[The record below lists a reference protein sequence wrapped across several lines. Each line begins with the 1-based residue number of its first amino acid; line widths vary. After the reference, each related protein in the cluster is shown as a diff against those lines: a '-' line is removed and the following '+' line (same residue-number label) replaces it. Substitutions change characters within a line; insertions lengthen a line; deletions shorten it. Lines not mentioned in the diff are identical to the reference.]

1 VQLALRYLG
10 FRSRS
15 EAEVRHYLQQRGFST
30 TALEVAIRR
39 LLSLNYLNDDVFA
52 RNWALSRAQS
62 HGYGPIKIDQEL
74 RTKGIALP
82 VIRDALREIFDQ
94 VDETAQA
101 RRLLTKHFKGERL
114 SEIRIAR
121 RAAALLQR
129 RGYSGRVI
137 FDLLRCSIEDE

>member
-1 VQLALRYLG
+1 MG

-15 EAEVRHYLQQRGFST
+15 EAEVRRYLQQKGFST
-30 TALEVAIRR
+30 TALEAAIRR

-52 RNWALSRAQS
+52 RNWALSRVQD

-74 RTKGIALP
+74 RAKGIALP
-82 VIRDALREIFDQ
+82 VIRDTLRETFDQ

-114 SEIRIAR
+114 SDISIAR

>member
-1 VQLALRYLG
+1 MRYLG

-15 EAEVRHYLQQRGFST
+15 EAEVRRYLQQRGFST
-30 TALEVAIRR
+30 TALEDAIRR

-52 RNWALSRAQS
+52 RNWALARSQS

-74 RTKGIALP
+74 RSKGIALS
-82 VIRDALREIFDQ
+82 VIRATLRETFDQ

-101 RRLLTKHFKGERL
+101 RRVLTKRFKGERL

-129 RGYSGRVI
+129 RGYSGKVI
-137 FDLLRCSIEDE
+137 FDLLRFSIEDE